1 MKKIFI
7 SIITAMSILCMTSCV
22 GDLNVESIDPNQS
35 STIDVDGLLAKC
47 YATLGLTGQQGP
59 AGMGDVA
66 DIDEGTSAFYRM
78 IFSLNEFPAD
88 MVYWIWPDVG
98 VDDVR
103 NATWNSSN
111 SLVKGLYSRLFFDVT
126 LCNLYLDET
135 AELAEDGIDAKRAE
149 VRFLRALNYYYLLDL
164 YGNVPFVVSS
174 KDKDKPK
181 QIMRPELFKFVEDE
195 LLLALND
202 LAPAGQR
209 ISYYR
214 VDKAAAW
221 LLLSRLY
228 LNAPVYLAKSDA
240 ECKSYMDK
248 AVLYSDSVINSSYE
262 LASKFQYLFMGDND
276 ILSAVNDA
284 HKEII
289 LPIAQDG
296 QHIRSYGGSTFLI
309 AATHTSEMASWGTT
323 DSWKCIRTR
332 KQLVQLFFPDLKRNY
347 EIKSFSDDAAT
358 TDFKEGD
365 FTNYAPFMAQFEA
378 LQYVGGSDTMPILAK
393 DDRAILSNF
402 EVFNDTAVFASNF
415 GKQNKSD
422 EFKSGWMIAKF
433 KNIYADGGESSDTN
447 WPDMDIPFM
456 RKAEAYLNYAEAV
469 LRGGEQKSMSVDEAV
484 NVLRTR
490 ANAAPLAG
498 VTLDDILDE
507 RGREFFCE
515 GYRRSDLVRF
525 NKFGGNTG
533 YNWEWKGG
541 AQLGK
546 DFEAYRN
553 IYPIPNS
560 DIITNSE
567 NLTQNEGY

>member
-1 MKKIFI
+1 MKKIFVN
-7 SIITAMSILCMTSCV
+7 IIVLMSIFCMTSCV
-22 GDLNVESIDPNQS
+22 QDLKVESIDPNQT
-35 STIDVDGLLAKC
+35 STVDIDGLLAKC
-47 YATLGLTGQQGP
+47 YSTLGTTGQQGP
-59 AGMGDVA
+59 AGMGDIA
-66 DIDEGTSAFYRM
+66 GIDEGTSAFYRM
-78 IFSLNEFPAD
+78 LFSLNEFPSD
-88 MVYWIWPDVG
+88 LVYWIWPDVG

-103 NATWNSSN
+103 CATWNSSN
-111 SLVKGLYSRLFFDVT
+111 ALVKGLYSRLYFDIT
-126 LCNLYLDET
+126 LCNLYLDRTVDFVE
-135 AELAEDGIDAKRAE
+135 EGIDAKRAE

-174 KDKDKPK
+174 EDKSNPK
-181 QIMRPELFKFVEDE
+181 QIMRPDLFNFVEEE
-195 LLLALND
+195 LITAAKD

-209 ISYYR
+209 YAYYR

-228 LNAPVYLAKSDA
+228 LNAPVYLTKSDA

-248 AVLYSDSVINSSYE
+248 AVLYSDSVINSSYK

-276 ILSAVNDA
+276 CTSAVNDA
-284 HKEII
+284 YQEII

-296 QHIRSYGGSTFLI
+296 KHIRSYGGSTFLI
-309 AATHTSEMASWGTT
+309 AATHTSEMESWGTT
-323 DSWKCIRTR
+323 DSWKCIRSR
-332 KQLVQLFFPDLKRNY
+332 KQLVQLFFPELKRNY
-347 EIKSFSDDAAT
+347 EIESFSDDAAT
-358 TDFKEGD
+358 TDFVEGD
-365 FTNYAPFMAQFEA
+365 FTTYAPYMEQFEN
-378 LQYVGGSDTMPILAK
+378 LDYVGGKSKMVEFAK
-393 DDRAILSNF
+393 DDRALLSNY
-402 EVFNDTAVFASNF
+402 EVFNDTAVFACNF
-415 GKQNKSD
+415 GKQNKGD
-422 EFKSGWMIAKF
+422 EFKSGWMISKF
-433 KNIYADGGESSDTN
+433 TNLYAGDGKPSDTA

-469 LRGGEQKSMSVDEAV
+469 LRGGEAKSMTADAAV
-484 NVLRTR
+484 NELRNR

-546 DFEAYRN
+546 AFDEYRN
-553 IYPIPNS
+553 LYPIPKS